1 MQLINWNKNAKFARF
16 FEFKGINFF
25 KKCLFSISV
34 F

>member
-16 FEFKGINFF
+16 FEFRDINFLE
-25 KKCLFSISV
+25 KCIFGISV